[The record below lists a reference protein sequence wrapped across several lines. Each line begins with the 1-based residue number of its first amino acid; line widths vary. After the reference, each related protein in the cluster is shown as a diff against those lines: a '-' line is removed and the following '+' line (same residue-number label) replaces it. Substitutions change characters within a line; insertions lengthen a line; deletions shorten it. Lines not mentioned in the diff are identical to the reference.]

1 MKCLHYTPIPFD
13 PIVLFLGI
21 EPIDTLVFTCKKQV
35 FVEIVRGCENGKHK
49 VPEAGICLVHFK
61 GKTKAIVSE
70 CSNQWREL

>member
-1 MKCLHYTPIPFD
+1 MN
-13 PIVLFLGI
+13 VLSRNI
-21 EPIDTLVFTCKKQV
+21 NEVREIAII